1 MQLAIYREKDVLA
14 LVRISKAT
22 LWRWRKAGEFPHP
35 IQLGPNT
42 VGWRRGDVDEWLAS
56 RPLATGEAAAA

>member
-1 MQLAIYREKDVLA
+1 MEPAIYREKDVLA

-42 VGWRRGDVDEWLAS
+42 VAWRRIEIDEWISS
-56 RPLATGEAAAA
+56 RPLATG

>member
-1 MQLAIYREKDVLA
+1 MEAAIYREKDVLA
-14 LVRISKAT
+14 LLGVSKAT
-22 LWRWRKAGEFPHP
+22 LWRWRREGVFPHP

-56 RPLATGEAAAA
+56 RPVATGAAA